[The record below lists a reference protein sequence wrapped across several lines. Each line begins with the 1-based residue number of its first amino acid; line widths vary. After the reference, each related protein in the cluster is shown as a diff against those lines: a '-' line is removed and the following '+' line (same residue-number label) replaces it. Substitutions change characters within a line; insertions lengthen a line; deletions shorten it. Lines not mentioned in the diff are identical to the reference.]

1 MEGSDRSAYIELIG
15 VGGGPSN
22 EILDLHFFSLFE
34 PSWATDQWVKIFSIL
49 VKILLTYSNFSVEKL
64 TPQGIIPLRVKDLFL
79 ELLCK
84 MQNVG
89 FISKIWI
96 HIYFYDSVPFKAYAN
111 ILRIVC
117 WLPGAGYATLGNTG
131 RRTSIFR
138 EISHYLHSDSPD
150 LK

>member
-1 MEGSDRSAYIELIG
+1 MEGSDRSAYMELIG

-22 EILDLHFFSLFE
+22 EILDLHFFHHSNLPE
-34 PSWATDQWVKIFSIL
+34 PLTNGLKYFRFWLRFCWLIRIL
-49 VKILLTYSNFSVEKL
+49 VSKNW
-64 TPQGIIPLRVKDLFL
+64 PQGIIPLRVKDLFL

-96 HIYFYDSVPFKAYAN
+96 HIYFYDGVPFKAYAN